1 MLELSQSRAFAQVPA
16 TSIKSKKLS
25 KNDRIKILDVK
36 LQSVRGKE
44 DVFNDVLICEGPEG
58 TLSIPLREYFKFKF
72 NDATMYSKEG
82 VADGT
87 IKIHTE
93 IEIVESKDR
102 TDNEGDVVY
111 PSNAYN
117 DFKKVIDGEM
127 EYDYAKLKASG
138 YKEGFEPVQDYT
150 VRVL

>member
-1 MLELSQSRAFAQVPA
+1 MLELSQNRAFAQVPA
-16 TSIKSKKLS
+16 TSIKSKKLTS
-25 KNDRIKILDVK
+25 GDRIKILDVK
-36 LQSVRGKE
+36 LQSVRGKD

-58 TLSIPLREYFKFKF
+58 TLSVPLREYFKFKF
-72 NDATMYSKEG
+72 NDSSMYTKEG
-82 VADGT
+82 VAEGT

-117 DFKKVIDGEM
+117 DFVKVINQEM
-127 EYDYAKLKASG
+127 DYDYGKLKASG
-138 YKEGFEPVQDYT
+138 FKAGFEPVQDYT
-150 VRVL
+150 VRVI